1 MELYLGV
8 DIGGTKTA
16 VLIAEAEAEDDV
28 RIRDRVEFPTRDF
41 ADPDAAIA
49 RVVELAHDLCERNA
63 TSDESV
69 CGVGVSCGGPLDSR
83 SGMIL
88 SPPNLPG
95 WDDVPVVAMI
105 ESALSLPT
113 RLMNDAD
120 AGALAEYHYG
130 AGRGTRNMIFVTFG
144 TGFGAGL
151 ILDGRLYEGSS
162 NAAGEIGHVRLD
174 SWGPVGYGKRGS
186 VEGFCSGGGIAQTAV
201 TLVTERLQRGE
212 PAGALERDV
221 STGTVSARSV
231 FTAAAA
237 GDEIAREIVEVTS
250 LQLGRVLAILV
261 DLLNPEL
268 IVLGGIF
275 ARAEAQIRPVMERT
289 LAAEA
294 IAGSL
299 ASCRV
304 VAAELGEQIGDYA
317 AICAAMERRT

>member
-1 MELYLGV
+1 MEHYLGV

-16 VLIAEAEAEDDV
+16 VVVAAVTGDNT
-28 RIRDRVEFPTRDF
+28 VEFLGRREIPT
-41 ADPDAAIA
+41 AEIAGPDAAVRQI
-49 RVVELAHDLCERNA
+49 VEFAHELCEKSGVA
-63 TSDESV
+63 LGSIG
-69 CGVGVSCGGPLDSR
+69 GVGVSCGGPLDSR

-95 WDDVPVVAMI
+95 WDEVPIVSKLG
-105 ESALSLPT
+105 SALSLPV

-120 AGALAEYHYG
+120 AGAIAEQLYG
-130 AGRGTRNMIFVTFG
+130 AGRGARNMIFVTFG

-162 NAAGEIGHVRLD
+162 NAAGEIGHVRLE
-174 SWGPVGYGKRGS
+174 SWGSIGYGKRGS

-221 STGTVSARSV
+221 SAGTVSARSV

-237 GDEIAREIVEVTS
+237 GDEIARDVVEVTS
-250 LQLGRVLAILV
+250 RQLGRALAILV
-261 DLLNPEL
+261 DLLNPEI

-275 ARAEAQIRPVMERT
+275 ARAEQQIRPVMEQS

-299 ASCRV
+299 ATCRV
-304 VAAELGEQIGDYA
+304 VPAELGERIGDYA
-317 AICAAMERRT
+317 AICAAMEIRT